1 MEKFGVGACK
11 LLDYLK
17 FNRHNLIWYVYGIYT
32 HAWCTLHASHIYILD
47 MICISNIYIYFIVP
61 SPCIYIYILFVKLLL
76 HLQDEFLGCHCL
88 ARLSALQLNNCRAW
102 ISLCCDKICQNG
114 IEPQLKVAGLSRHGL
129 GRYHYRS
136 SSSESE
142 PHTLLKMMKICPP
155 PSPYKPP

>member
-1 MEKFGVGACK
+1 M
-11 LLDYLK
+11 Y
-17 FNRHNLIWYVYGIYT
+17 
-32 HAWCTLHASHIYILD
+32 
-47 MICISNIYIYFIVP
+47 
-61 SPCIYIYILFVKLLL
+61 IYIYILFVKLLL